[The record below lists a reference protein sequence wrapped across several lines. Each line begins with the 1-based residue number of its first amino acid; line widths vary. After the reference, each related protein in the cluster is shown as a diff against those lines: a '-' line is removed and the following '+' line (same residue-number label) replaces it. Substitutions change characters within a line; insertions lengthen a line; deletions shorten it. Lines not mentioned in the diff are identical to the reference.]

1 MRFLPA
7 TQRERDRMTWFSQ
20 AAEKVRLGARIR
32 VFDGS
37 GAVWATVEDRAVRQ
51 HSITFTTNYGDFTFY
66 RRTRM
71 VLAKEQR
78 S

>member
-1 MRFLPA
+1 MRLLPA
-7 TQRERDRMTWFSQ
+7 TQRERDRMTWYAQ
-20 AAEKVRLGARIR
+20 AADKVRLGAKIR

-51 HSITFTTNYGDFTFY
+51 YSITFTTNYGDFTFY
-66 RRTRM
+66 RGTRLV
-71 VLAKEQR
+71 VLKEQT

>member
-20 AAEKVRLGARIR
+20 VADKVRLGARIR

-37 GAVWATVEDRAVRQ
+37 GAVWATVEERAVRQ
-51 HSITFTTNYGDFTFY
+51 HSITFTTDYGDYTYY
-66 RRTRM
+66 RGTRL